1 MSQPMISKPLF
12 ALLLLSAV
20 LSVIALLTPQQD
32 SSDSLADDD
41 LLVDFSAIK
50 AQPSTDIA
58 MDATPRIDWQRHL
71 SEFKTI
77 KLKADISAIPVKPVI
92 TQSVPIFSQPV
103 ITPTT
108 PIETRVVAPNVPFSY
123 LGRLIS
129 ADKTIVFLSVN
140 DENMAVNVGD
150 VIDEVWKVESIAET
164 AVNFRYLPS
173 NSPQQL
179 VISEP

>member
-20 LSVIALLTPQQD
+20 LSVIALLTPPQD
-32 SSDSLADDD
+32 GSDSHSDDD
-41 LLVDFSAIK
+41 LLADFSAK
-50 AQPSTDIA
+50 KTKQPTDVALTTASTV
-58 MDATPRIDWQRHL
+58 DWQRHL

-77 KLKADISAIPVKPVI
+77 KPKPDISAIAVKPI
-92 TQSVPIFSQPV
+92 FTPPIPVFSQPV

-108 PIETRVVAPNVPFSY
+108 PTETRAVAPNVPFSY
-123 LGRLIS
+123 LGRLIG
-129 ADKTIVFLSVN
+129 ADKTTVFLSVN
-140 DENMAVNVGD
+140 DENMAVNIGD
-150 VIDEVWKVESIAET
+150 VLDKVWKVESISET